1 MKETQEIY
9 NPDEKRLYDLFSH
22 LHISYQVK
30 HHPAV
35 FTTEEAQ
42 RLRTDFPGMK
52 MKNLF
57 VKDKASGMYYLVVL
71 GENRRLNFNELKRLT
86 GGKKACFTTPEELE
100 HYLGL
105 IPGSVTPFGL
115 IHENAGDVILV
126 LDYSIVSAG
135 ADAVINFHPCV
146 NTATVALSIGDFR
159 RVLDH
164 FGNRIVEEQFQGQL
178 DKIASP
184 ADDKE
189 VRA

>member
-1 MKETQEIY
+1 MNEIQEIY
-9 NPDEKRLYDLFSH
+9 NPDEKRLYDLFSR
-22 LHISYQVK
+22 LNISYQVK

-126 LDYSIVSAG
+126 LDHSIVSAEP
-135 ADAVINFHPCV
+135 DAVINFHPCV

-178 DKIASP
+178 DKIVSP